1 MREFV
6 IGGLLMS
13 PFVRYALI
21 AGLVFIPV
29 RLILVHLDF
38 HKWFWH
44 PLLAEAS
51 VYTCILATL
60 NIFL

>member
-6 IGGLLMS
+6 VGGLLIS

-60 NIFL
+60 NILL